1 MLRFRKVLT
10 AYSFIMMG
18 FVHLGWAQETII
30 FERYASTWATGEDHK
45 FNNKQVAAEHL
56 PKALKAQTG
65 QINLLIPQ
73 SDAFVKQE
81 NGNAY
86 IKLYLINRTAEVLS
100 VPRQGATVG
109 GVTSEVY
116 VDGKWKL
123 LQAKIGA
130 SCGNSYWTMSLKSNH
145 YIYLEIENPI
155 RHGSQQVPYRVRFK
169 TATHDVVSN
178 PINITITPE
187 LLALAGTKI
196 PSISE

>member
-1 MLRFRKVLT
+1 MGNREVLT
-10 AYSFIMMG
+10 LYALILIGTGHFSK
-18 FVHLGWAQETII
+18 AQTTPVY
-30 FERYASTWATGEDHK
+30 ERYASTWATGEDHK
-45 FNNKQVAAEHL
+45 FDNKQVSTNYL
-56 PKALKAQTG
+56 PMVLKAKEG
-65 QINLLIPQ
+65 EIEMLIPQ
-73 SDAFVKQE
+73 TNAFIERE

-86 IKLYLINRTAEVLS
+86 IKLYLVNKTTKALS
-100 VPRQGATVG
+100 VPRQDATVG
-109 GVTSEVY
+109 GITSEVY

-155 RHGSQQVPYRVRFK
+155 RQGSQQVPYRVRFK

-196 PSISE
+196 PSISD

>member
-1 MLRFRKVLT
+1 MGNKEILTLCTLILVGIGRFSL
-10 AYSFIMMG
+10 
-18 FVHLGWAQETII
+18 AQTTPVY
-30 FERYASTWATGEDHK
+30 ERYASTWAIGEDHK
-45 FNNKQVAAEHL
+45 FDNKQVSTNNL
-56 PKALKAQTG
+56 PVGLKAKKG
-65 QINLLIPQ
+65 EIDMLIPQ
-73 SDAFVKQE
+73 TNAFIVRE

-86 IKLYLINRTAEVLS
+86 IKLYLVNMTIKELS
-100 VPRQGATVG
+100 VPRQDATVG
-109 GVTSEVY
+109 GITSEVY

-155 RHGSQQVPYRVRFK
+155 RQGSQQVLYRVRFK

-178 PINITITPE
+178 PINIPITPE

-196 PSISE
+196 PSISD

>member
-1 MLRFRKVLT
+1 MRNREVLALYVLMLIGTSHFSK
-10 AYSFIMMG
+10 
-18 FVHLGWAQETII
+18 AQTTPVY
-30 FERYASTWATGEDHK
+30 ERYASTWASGEDHK
-45 FNNKQVAAEHL
+45 FDNKQLSTNDL
-56 PKALKAQTG
+56 PTVLKAKKG
-65 QINLLIPQ
+65 EVEILIPQ
-73 SDAFVKQE
+73 TNAFVERE

-86 IKLYLINRTAEVLS
+86 IKLYLVNSTTKELS
-100 VPRQGATVG
+100 VPRQDATVG
-109 GVTSEVY
+109 GVISEVY

-155 RHGSQQVPYRVRFK
+155 RQGSQQVPYRVRFK
-169 TATHDVVSN
+169 TATHDIVSN

-196 PSISE
+196 PSISD

>member
-1 MLRFRKVLT
+1 MGNRERLT
-10 AYSFIMMG
+10 LYALLIVGTGHFSK
-18 FVHLGWAQETII
+18 AQTTPVY
-30 FERYASTWATGEDHK
+30 ERYASTWATGEDHK
-45 FNNKQVAAEHL
+45 FDNKQVSTNYL
-56 PKALKAQTG
+56 PTVLKAKIG
-65 QINLLIPQ
+65 EIELLIPQ
-73 SDAFVKQE
+73 TNAFVERE

-86 IKLYLINRTAEVLS
+86 IKLYLVNKTTKALS
-100 VPRQGATVG
+100 VPRQDATVG
-109 GVTSEVY
+109 GITSEVY

-155 RHGSQQVPYRVRFK
+155 RKGSQQVPYRVRFK

-178 PINITITPE
+178 SIDITITPE

-196 PSISE
+196 PSISD